1 MRNLRCAVTALSLVA
16 TLATGCQKD
25 DKKPEV
31 APSATEG
38 KAADPAATGDRA
50 ATDVKVDTGALAAK
64 VGVDP
69 GPVERKDGAAA
80 VLAGGE
86 GEVKKLGEETFADAK
101 AGTALYTGDQ
111 VRTAAGGQ
119 ASIVFPDESTAEL
132 AELTTVGIGSRV
144 ATADPASSAA
154 VLVGVARFTVSA
166 RAPAEGPFLVFTP
179 AGVVATKGTVFG
191 VGVAAGGEARV
202 GVEDGAVE
210 VAGAVA
216 LDAPVT
222 VEAASAVEVE
232 AAGTVGAVSAWA
244 EDDWGVWR
252 DSAEAD
258 LKVDAAF
265 DAHVAALDD
274 LAVEL
279 EAGYAELAALGDASA
294 SFEAEAAADASAGD
308 SAGYEASL
316 PEGAATIDA
325 SFLAATRLEL
335 LTFAYAAHAT
345 AAADLYV
352 RHPDVVVYAPA
363 APRISAAVLWPKRF
377 DATAA
382 AYFEPLRVQYY
393 LHHPRGRLN
402 AELVGVAVPE
412 FYARVT
418 PPEVPRA
425 KVAGKLKWKA
435 FVAPQVTATAIA
447 RPVYIAAPS
456 VDWRAKAKIH
466 AAPPRGKVSFWV
478 RPPELKA
485 KAYLGADIKARVT
498 PVFAV
503 VPPAPRGQLKVDW
516 KARIGGKIKVAP
528 PDLRA
533 AASARAR
540 YQVGIGAPDLRAGA
554 NAKVGAKVAVPD
566 VRVRAP
572 EVKAGAKAKIGARVV
587 VPDVKAKVKVA
598 VPSVKAKVKG
608 GVDAVGGVAGR
619 AKAGVKAGANVKVKA
634 PQVKIKAPSIKVKG
648 EAKASGKLKIGN

>member
-1 MRNLRCAVTALSLVA
+1 MRNLRSAATALSLVA
-16 TLATGCQKD
+16 ALATGCQKD
-25 DKKPEV
+25 DKKPES
-31 APSATEG
+31 APSAAEG
-38 KAADPAATGDRA
+38 KAGEAAGDKAAPAAE
-50 ATDVKVDTGALAAK
+50 VKVDTAALATK
-64 VGVDP
+64 VGVEP

-80 VLAGGE
+80 VLAAGE
-86 GEVKKLGEETFADAK
+86 AEVKKLGEETFADAK
-101 AGTALYTGDQ
+101 AGAALYPGDQ

-119 ASIVFPDESTAEL
+119 ASIVFPDESAVEL

-154 VLVGVARFTVSA
+154 VLVGVARFTISD

-179 AGVVATKGTVFG
+179 AGLIATKGTVFG
-191 VGVAAGGEARV
+191 VGVAADGEARV
-202 GVEDGAVE
+202 GVEEGAVE
-210 VAGAVA
+210 VTGAA
-216 LDAPVT
+216 LLDAPVT

-232 AAGTVGAVSAWA
+232 ADGKVGSAVAWA

-258 LKVDAAF
+258 IEVAAAF
-265 DAHVAALDD
+265 DAHVEALD
-274 LAVEL
+274 EL
-279 EAGYAELAALGDASA
+279 SAELDAGYAELAALGDASA

-308 SAGYEASL
+308 TAGYEASL
-316 PEGAATIDA
+316 PDGAATIDA

-363 APRISAAVLWPKRF
+363 APKISAAVLWPKRF

-393 LHHPRGRLN
+393 LHHPRGRVN

-412 FYARVT
+412 FYAKVT
-418 PPEVPRA
+418 PPELPRA
-425 KVAGKLKWKA
+425 KVAGKLSWKA
-435 FVAPQVTATAIA
+435 YVAPEVSATAVA

-456 VDWRAKAKIH
+456 VDWRAKARLH
-466 AAPPRGKVSFWV
+466 VAPPRGKVSFWV
-478 RPPELKA
+478 RPPALKA
-485 KAYLGADIKARVT
+485 KAYLGADVRAKVT
-498 PVFAV
+498 PVFAM

-528 PDLRA
+528 PDLKA
-533 AASARAR
+533 AAAARAR
-540 YQVGIGAPDLRAGA
+540 WKVGVGAPDLRAGA
-554 NAKVGAKVAVPD
+554 GARVGAGANVAVPD
-566 VRVRAP
+566 VRVRTP
-572 EVKAGAKAKIGARVV
+572 DVRAGIKAKVV

-598 VPSVKAKVKG
+598 VPSVKAKVKAG
-608 GVDAVGGVAGR
+608 AGVAGGAAAK

-648 EAKASGKLKIGN
+648 EAKASGRLKIGN

>member
-1 MRNLRCAVTALSLVA
+1 MRNLRCAVTALSLLA
-16 TLATGCQKD
+16 TLAAGCQKD
-25 DKKPEV
+25 DKKPEP
-31 APSATEG
+31 APSATG
-38 KAADPAATGDRA
+38 GTADPAATGDK
-50 ATDVKVDTGALAAK
+50 ATATEVKVDTGALATK
-64 VGVDP
+64 VGVEP

-101 AGTALYTGDQ
+101 AGAALYPGDQ

-179 AGVVATKGTVFG
+179 GGVVATKGTVFG
-191 VGVAAGGEARV
+191 VGVAVDGGARV
-202 GVEDGAVE
+202 GVEEGAVE
-210 VAGAVA
+210 VVGAVA

-222 VEAASAVEVE
+222 VEAASAVELE
-232 AAGTVGAVSAWA
+232 AGAVGEVSAWA
-244 EDDWGVWR
+244 DDDWGTWR

-258 LKVDAAF
+258 VKVDAAF

-308 SAGYEASL
+308 AAGYEASL

-412 FYARVT
+412 FYAKVT
-418 PPEVPRA
+418 PPELPRA

-447 RPVYIAAPS
+447 RPVYIGAPS

-478 RPPELKA
+478 RPPDLKA
-485 KAYLGADIKARVT
+485 RAYLGADIKAKVT

-540 YQVGIGAPDLRAGA
+540 YKVGIGAPDLRAGA

-572 EVKAGAKAKIGARVV
+572 DVRANANAKIGAKVV

-598 VPSVKAKVKG
+598 VPSVKAKAKG

-634 PQVKIKAPSIKVKG
+634 PQVKIKAPSVKVKG
-648 EAKASGKLKIGN
+648 EAKASGRLKIGN

>member
-1 MRNLRCAVTALSLVA
+1 MRNLRCAVTALSLLA

-38 KAADPAATGDRA
+38 NGDPTATGDKA
-50 ATDVKVDTGALAAK
+50 PATEVKVDTGALASK
-64 VGVDP
+64 VGVEP

-86 GEVKKLGEETFADAK
+86 AEVRKLGEETFSDAK
-101 AGTALYTGDQ
+101 AGAALHPGDQ

-119 ASIVFPDESTAEL
+119 ASIVFPDESTVEL

-191 VGVAAGGEARV
+191 VGVAADGEARV
-202 GVEDGAVE
+202 GVEEGAVE

-232 AAGTVGAVSAWA
+232 AAGTVGEVSAWA

-258 LKVDAAF
+258 MKVDAAF

-274 LAVEL
+274 LSAEL
-279 EAGYAELAALGDASA
+279 EAGYAELEALGEASA

-308 SAGYEASL
+308 AAGYEASL

-325 SFLAATRLEL
+325 SFLAATHLEL

-363 APRISAAVLWPKRF
+363 APKISAAVLWPKRF

-412 FYARVT
+412 FYASVT

-425 KVAGKLKWKA
+425 RVSGKLKWKA

-478 RPPELKA
+478 RPPDLKA
-485 KAYLGADIKARVT
+485 KLYMGADIRAKVT

-516 KARIGGKIKVAP
+516 KAKIGGKIKVAP

-540 YQVGIGAPDLRAGA
+540 YKVGIGAPDLRAGA

-572 EVKAGAKAKIGARVV
+572 EVRAGVKAKVV

-634 PQVKIKAPSIKVKG
+634 PQVKIKAPSVKVKG
-648 EAKASGKLKIGN
+648 EAKASGRLKIGN